1 MHTFATKWCGR
12 VASFVLA
19 AYNPVQVI
27 FDGGRFMSGKPR
39 LLHVFLSI
47 TFLVG
52 ILGLGCSAAWAKP
65 PQKKWQI
72 HVIHHTE
79 LSFLDQ
85 TLDNVKR
92 GLQDAGFFEGRD
104 YDMIVRSAQGDIA
117 TVTQLVDAARDS
129 GADVLIPLQ
138 DITLQAAIH
147 RTKHIPILFD
157 VVADPFLL
165 GAGTTDEDHLPNVTG
180 VYSIFATDRMIQ
192 LIQLCSP
199 RVKSIGVLF
208 NPSEPQSAAYK
219 DKLTEAAADMDITV
233 KAIGINTVAE
243 VPDASLA
250 LTAQD
255 IHAILIVGM
264 IPSLAFPTVQKTA
277 SRQRLPVFDYY
288 DPNAAQGAVAVLSM
302 NFPGGDT
309 PLTTMLVKVLR
320 GTSPG
325 EIPFYRIKKYRLI
338 VNPEAAKQSRSS
350 IPVSVLQQAD
360 EVIQP

>member
-1 MHTFATKWCGR
+1 MFWNAGIRYIIGVTFIGMIWGI
-12 VASFVLA
+12 SSNLA
-19 AYNPVQVI
+19 FAQHPE
-27 FDGGRFMSGKPR
+27 
-39 LLHVFLSI
+39 
-47 TFLVG
+47 
-52 ILGLGCSAAWAKP
+52 
-65 PQKKWQI
+65 KKWQI

-85 TLDNVKR
+85 TLHNVKH
-92 GLQDAGFFEGRD
+92 GLRNAGFREGRD

-117 TVTQLVDAARDS
+117 TVTQLVDAARDA
-129 GADVLIPLQ
+129 GADILIPLQ
-138 DITLQAAIH
+138 DVTLQAAIH
-147 RTKHIPILFD
+147 RTKNIPILFD

-192 LIQLCSP
+192 LIRLCSP
-199 RVKSIGVLF
+199 RVSSLGILF

-219 DKLTEAAADMDITV
+219 DKLTEAAADMGITV

-243 VPDASLA
+243 IPDASLA

-288 DPNAAQGAVAVLSM
+288 APNAAQGAVAILSM

-309 PLTTMLVKVLR
+309 PLTNMLVKVLQ
-320 GTSPG
+320 GTSPAK
-325 EIPFYRIKKYRLI
+325 IPFYRIKKHRLI
-338 VNPEAAKQSRSS
+338 VNPKAAQQSRSS
-350 IPVSVLQQAD
+350 IPTSVLQKAD
-360 EVIQP
+360 EVIQPR

>member
-1 MHTFATKWCGR
+1 MGAIWGFHDNI
-12 VASFVLA
+12 ASA
-19 AYNPVQVI
+19 Q
-27 FDGGRFMSGKPR
+27 S
-39 LLHVFLSI
+39 
-47 TFLVG
+47 
-52 ILGLGCSAAWAKP
+52 

-85 TLDNVKR
+85 TLHNVKR
-92 GLQDAGFFEGRD
+92 GLQKAGFREGQD
-104 YDMIVRSAQGDIA
+104 YDMVVRSAQGDIA
-117 TVTQLVDAARDS
+117 TVTQLVDAARDA
-129 GADVLIPLQ
+129 GADILIPLQ

-147 RTKHIPILFD
+147 RTKNIPILFD

-180 VYSIFATDRMIQ
+180 VYSLFATDRMIQ

-199 RVKSIGVLF
+199 GVKSLGVLF

-219 DKLTEAAADMDITV
+219 DKLTEAASDMDITV

-264 IPSLAFPTVQKTA
+264 IPSLAFPTVQQTA
-277 SRQRLPVFDYY
+277 VRQHLPVFDYY

-309 PLTTMLVKVLR
+309 PLTNMLVRVLQ

-338 VNPEAAKQSRSS
+338 VNPRAAQQTRSS
-350 IPVSVLQQAD
+350 IPPSVLQKAD

>member
-1 MHTFATKWCGR
+1 MFWNTRIG
-12 VASFVLA
+12 
-19 AYNPVQVI
+19 Y
-27 FDGGRFMSGKPR
+27 
-39 LLHVFLSI
+39 
-47 TFLVG
+47 
-52 ILGLGCSAAWAKP
+52 ILGVTFIGIIWGVTSSIALA
-65 PQKKWQI
+65 QHTEKKWQI

-85 TLDNVKR
+85 TLHNVKH
-92 GLQDAGFFEGRD
+92 GLQNAGFREGRD

-117 TVTQLVDAARDS
+117 TVTQLVDAARDA

-147 RTKHIPILFD
+147 RTKNIPILFD

-165 GAGTTDEDHLPNVTG
+165 GAGTTDDDHLPNVTG

-192 LIQLCSP
+192 LIRLCSP

-219 DKLTEAAADMDITV
+219 DKLTAAAADMDITV

-264 IPSLAFPTVQKTA
+264 IPSLAFPTIHQTA

-309 PLTTMLVKVLR
+309 PLTNMLVKVLR
-320 GTSPG
+320 GTSPRD
-325 EIPFYRIKKYRLI
+325 IPFYRIKKYRLI
-338 VNPEAAKQSRSS
+338 VNPKAAQRARSS
-350 IPVSVLQQAD
+350 LPASVLQQAD
-360 EVIQP
+360 EVIQH